1 MEPFLFPQCSPH
13 MSVICDV
20 SNFPVAAGQSLGVA
34 DLFVGVGPTE
44 SLHAPTT

>member
-1 MEPFLFPQCSPH
+1 MEPFLSPQCSPH

-20 SNFPVAAGQSLGVA
+20 SNFPVTAGQSLGIA